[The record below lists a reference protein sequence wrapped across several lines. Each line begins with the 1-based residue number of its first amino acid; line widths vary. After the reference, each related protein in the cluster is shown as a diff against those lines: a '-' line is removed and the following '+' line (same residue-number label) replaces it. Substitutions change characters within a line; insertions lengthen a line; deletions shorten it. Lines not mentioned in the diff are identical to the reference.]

1 MAISRDF
8 QFHLKNLG
16 VQTLQLRQQLVLLFV
31 FIGLPQKMMS
41 QIVAVGAKGQK
52 ILPFGQL
59 RFFALTQRV

>member
-41 QIVAVGAKGQK
+41 QIAPGWFLVYS
-52 ILPFGQL
+52 FYS
-59 RFFALTQRV
+59 